1 MGKADVSLKDLQ
13 PNVAKEVTV
22 ELGGKKGK
30 KDKQE
35 RGTLQLTLL
44 WTYDAEAREIAA
56 KKKKSTFLP
65 SFGVPDKDYDS
76 NDDDGVEI
84 SDGDVKKKSEEE
96 LKKEREE
103 KAEKQAAIL
112 SELSS
117 FEIKSGDYNVQ
128 VHIIEA
134 RDLVPKDSTGTSD
147 PVVYVEVFGE
157 KQQTAVKKQML
168 SCFWDDLLIFP
179 FRNLDKSEVEM
190 GYVRLSVMDANTLQ
204 RAELIGGAQFD
215 VSYIYSQANHQL
227 ANVWIGLTDITNTT
241 NQGIQGYLRASVSI
255 IGPGDKLIPPPSPF
269 GEGASTDM
277 NDVIMPPSVT
287 QQVHFLGATI
297 HVAEDLPPMDVAVVG
312 RGGLDA
318 YIKGSIAGGDAI
330 RTRVRTKKGR
340 RDELCPTFNEELM
353 LVIREPSMADS
364 IQLAVYDWD
373 QVGSDELVGYVY
385 QSLKLVKAMG
395 GKVSPFWANIYG
407 APLRLKSVGIG
418 DSMKKQMNTY
428 PDIASTYRG
437 RLLISFRI
445 LKNEDNEFDET
456 NQKRNTKRIPRDLYP
471 RERIYRMRAH
481 FSKMQLVMSC
491 GLNEIASS
499 RTRNVNGVVEWNNME
514 ESEKML
520 LPEDLSQVPDIFLY
534 LCRGEGDTRKAV
546 CFRRFT
552 AKELLEDHGGFNT
565 DVEWLLMKEDQAID
579 ALEDETF
586 PGNVLVRMGF
596 GTEDMAMQTAW
607 DRSELDAVNKRI
619 PYQLR
624 VHIYQGRRLPPA
636 DSNGLLDPFLVIRCM
651 GEKEKVTSTKK
662 KTRDPLW
669 YETIYFDV
677 NLPALKYAPQVMLR
691 VMDYDDFDTN
701 DFVGLAALNLAEAH
715 IRTSEQLSS
724 GHLEALPD
732 PKWHPIMF
740 QEPGDCEG
748 EILASLELIRK
759 QFPDEKVPRAIP
771 ILPRNRKAFLEITVL
786 GLRNMEPYQFLPVQ
800 LPFIEFVLGG
810 KDHASQEMIT
820 EKSKRP
826 SGSNPNFLQRIV
838 KEVELPENAH
848 FAPRLNIIVKDTRL
862 GGFQTPIIGMT
873 TFAEVELESADE
885 WADDAPLLGRVAKP
899 RPSPRSNF
907 DPNFEEGSSRRSTIA
922 GEDDDPDSKK
932 YLKHREL
939 LDGDLESETKTTPFE
954 KYGLHIGQKK
964 KKSSLLAAIN
974 PFAKKSRGVGDDVG
988 IYKMAGY
995 FKGLIRVIEREDEK
1009 PLLDFDTLL
1018 QTLPYEVRIYV
1029 LDGIGFAPMD
1039 IGLNGRPGKSDPYL
1053 RLKLGDKKIS
1063 DRKNYIEDTTD
1074 PDFYKMFVINTK
1086 LPGASMLTIEA
1097 MDHDLIGG
1105 DDLIGKTMIDLED
1118 RLFDKRWQ
1126 AMGKMYETS
1135 SRLRLK
1141 PLETRTL
1148 NIPTSRAPM
1157 GTIKLWIDILSP
1169 AQAHDYPPIDISLPP
1184 PVDMELRVV
1193 VWKARNVPSFDT
1205 MEDMND
1211 LFFRC
1216 WMEGSNYQETDI
1228 HWRAKKG
1235 KGSFNW
1241 RMKFPITLGH
1251 KQTNTKMPYFHI
1263 QGWDKDVLSAN
1274 DAIGVATVDL
1284 GVFFRQAYK
1293 LKTNVQC
1300 YEDDDETR
1308 KKKKKAT
1315 SDDDA
1320 AVKKIREATGLW
1332 DDDDPA
1338 DSKWLQLLRH
1348 DHKTN
1353 EKERMGEV
1361 CISLELVPAE
1371 NAKKNPVGM
1380 ATTRVVLEYLNFCE
1394 VFVGLSSSHTGL
1406 FIIMLKRCDRLS
1418 GNNCPLR
1425 PLELLGRLMPRNR
1438 VGVEIDASSAQ
1449 KHEDEPHTDSSR
1461 DLLDGS
1467 FSSRQLKAT
1476 ASAPSLEAA
1485 KAQRQK
1491 ELLRKKK
1498 AERRA
1503 HAHQRNA
1510 EKQRRQD
1517 EKKQKRELLQ
1527 MMDHDF
1533 PAVDPPKV
1541 LIDTST
1547 STQSLAR
1554 LEVEC
1559 KEEKIEAKAHDA
1571 TTSASDT
1578 DQFAVEAIEGIT
1590 CGQVNSEDTSLL
1602 FKIPQAAD
1610 EGDPLY
1616 LQSPDN
1622 YSPTPELKPKNMK
1635 SSPLTKNANAAATTI
1650 QKALKK
1656 KFKKC
1661 KTMFRQSPR
1670 VFAEEVIDP
1679 PPQLPQ
1685 EQATEFSTTCYDGTY
1700 QSEPERPTIEA
1711 LGILRDPDTSR
1722 GGNEERKTNSPP
1734 SPKEYQKSEPFVSP
1748 LVLPVKQPGTPPRRR
1763 SSTSSHSPACSSS
1776 CSCSSN
1782 SDSAASCSSCS
1793 CSCSSSSSSPSSSSA
1808 SEPERKLQ
1816 RRSQHSRHTSRTA
1829 RPSRER
1835 RPKRRRHTGQ
1845 MSRSHSHISSGP
1857 SSTLLPP
1864 RSEGDK
1870 HYGELHHYMATRIQA
1885 RIRGV
1890 HGRAAAHQRQV
1901 ELDEEL
1907 KEEALQ
1913 ELQQEAVVKI
1923 QTRARGVLVRKKMP
1937 ISDTERRRRRRKR
1950 NSRSPENVEMGV
1962 YEDPDEIGEW
1972 PQEIDL
1978 ELLDDWQE
1986 LNQLS
1991 TALEET
1997 VTHTEF
2003 LSRGRLRVFCGTW
2016 NMHAKKPTDD
2026 LRQWIRL
2033 NKYHIVAVGS
2043 EECVNSIAKSVVF
2056 TSKKSWE
2063 GQLRTTPT
2071 PWPPV
2076 LATNWATKEASASPS
2091 PWALRASRSST
2102 ATSRRTNATSPD
2114 GTKTSTGSATNS
2126 SCRPPGQYRP
2136 QRAPRRSPPVQA

>member
-1 MGKADVSLKDLQ
+1 MAQLGGVRVRVVEARGILAADAGGTSDPYVTLSLLDSRGQALAAGGSFKTSVAKKTLAPRWDESFVVGDRLDLRVATTLRLLLFDSDGAFYSDDVLGVVDVPVALLLSLREPLDNWFQLTKHSKMKQDSRGELRVVLEKLAPVESALGRGSGVLLTGQEPPAPPPPSNEPPNLLYVTLKSGKDLLGMDNNGTTSDPIVFLTLNGQKHESTKKEKTLRPQWNEKFGFFAPDLKSNLSILVEDYDITINDFMGKAEVSLKDVQ
-13 PNVAKEVTV
+13 PNVEKNVAV

-30 KDKQE
+30 KDKVQ
-35 RGTLQLTLL
+35 RGTLLLTLL
-44 WTYDAEAREIAA
+44 WTYDPAARDIAA

-76 NDDDGVEI
+76 NDDEGVEI
-84 SDGDVKKKSEEE
+84 DDGDVKKKSEEE

-227 ANVWIGLTDITNTT
+227 ANVWMGLTDITNTT
-241 NQGIQGYLRASVSI
+241 NQGIQGYLRASISI
-255 IGPGDKLIPPPSPF
+255 IGPGDKLVPPPSPF

-277 NDVIMPPSVT
+277 SNVIMPPSVT

-297 HVAEDLPPMDVAVVG
+297 HVAEHLPPMDVAVVG

-318 YIKGSIAGGDAI
+318 YVKGSIAGGDAI

-340 RDELCPTFNEELM
+340 RDELCPSFNEELM

-407 APLRLKSVGIG
+407 APLRLKTVDIG

-481 FSKMQLVMSC
+481 FVWGSQIPSFLSSKRPGQKAKMQLVMSC

-552 AKELLEDHGGFNT
+552 AKELLEDRGGFNSE
-565 DVEWLLMKEDQAID
+565 VEWLLMKEDQAID

-596 GTEDMAMQTAW
+596 GTEEMAMQTSW
-607 DRSELDAVNKRI
+607 DRSDLDDVNKRI

-651 GEKEKVTSTKK
+651 GEKEKMTSKK
-662 KTRDPLW
+662 RKTRDPLW

-677 NLPALKYAPQVMLR
+677 NLPVLKYAPQVMLR
-691 VMDYDDFDTN
+691 VMDFDDFDTN

-715 IRTSEQLSS
+715 IRTSQQLSS
-724 GHLEALPD
+724 GHFEALPD

-786 GLRNMEPYQFLPVQ
+786 GLRNMEPYQFLPIQ

-838 KEVELPENAH
+838 KEVDLPENAH

-862 GGFQTPIIGMT
+862 GGFQTPIIGSASIEMSSKIPWSKHYRPPQND
-873 TFAEVELESADE
+873 TFAEIELESADE

-899 RPSPRSNF
+899 DLPSAESVDNGAGVFGALKSMGVDF
-907 DPNFEEGSSRRSTIA
+907 DPNGNFGEGSSRRSTIA
-922 GEDDDPDSKK
+922 GEEDDPDSKK

-939 LDGDLESETKTTPFE
+939 LDGDLEAELKTTPFE

-974 PFAKKSRGVGDDVG
+974 PFAKKSRGVGNDVG
-988 IYKMAGY
+988 LYKMAGC
-995 FKGLIRVIEREDEK
+995 FKGMIRIIEREDEK
-1009 PLLDFDTLL
+1009 PLLDCDTLL

-1029 LDGIGFAPMD
+1029 LDGVGFAPMD

-1053 RLKLGDKKIS
+1053 RLKLGDKKVN

-1074 PDFYKMFVINTK
+1074 PDFYKMFTINTK

-1105 DDLIGKTMIDLED
+1105 DDLIGKTTIDLED

-1135 SRLRLK
+1135 SRLHLK

-1184 PVDMELRVV
+1184 PVDMELRLV

-1216 WMEGSNYQETDI
+1216 WMEGSSYQETDI

-1251 KQTNTKMPYFHI
+1251 KQINTKMPYLHV

-1284 GVFFRQAYK
+1284 GAFFRQAYK

-1332 DDDDPA
+1332 DDDDPPDA
-1338 DSKWLQLLRH
+1338 KWLQLLRH

-1361 CISLELVPAE
+1361 CISIELVPAE
-1371 NAKKNPVGM
+1371 NAKKNPVGHG
-1380 ATTRVVLEYLNFCE
+1380 R
-1394 VFVGLSSSHTGL
+1394 SSPNNSPHLPPPAG
-1406 FIIMLKRCDRLS
+1406 RLS
-1418 GNNCPLR
+1418 FSLNPFKVLND
-1425 PLELLGRLMPRNR
+1425 LLGPAICHRL
-1438 VGVEIDASSAQ
+1438 
-1449 KHEDEPHTDSSR
+1449 
-1461 DLLDGS
+1461 
-1467 FSSRQLKAT
+1467 
-1476 ASAPSLEAA
+1476 
-1485 KAQRQK
+1485 
-1491 ELLRKKK
+1491 
-1498 AERRA
+1498 
-1503 HAHQRNA
+1503 
-1510 EKQRRQD
+1510 
-1517 EKKQKRELLQ
+1517 
-1527 MMDHDF
+1527 
-1533 PAVDPPKV
+1533 
-1541 LIDTST
+1541 
-1547 STQSLAR
+1547 
-1554 LEVEC
+1554 
-1559 KEEKIEAKAHDA
+1559 
-1571 TTSASDT
+1571 
-1578 DQFAVEAIEGIT
+1578 T
-1590 CGQVNSEDTSLL
+1590 CCFCCIL
-1602 FKIPQAAD
+1602 F
-1610 EGDPLY
+1610 
-1616 LQSPDN
+1616 
-1622 YSPTPELKPKNMK
+1622 M
-1635 SSPLTKNANAAATTI
+1635 
-1650 QKALKK
+1650 
-1656 KFKKC
+1656 
-1661 KTMFRQSPR
+1661 
-1670 VFAEEVIDP
+1670 
-1679 PPQLPQ
+1679 
-1685 EQATEFSTTCYDGTY
+1685 
-1700 QSEPERPTIEA
+1700 
-1711 LGILRDPDTSR
+1711 
-1722 GGNEERKTNSPP
+1722 
-1734 SPKEYQKSEPFVSP
+1734 
-1748 LVLPVKQPGTPPRRR
+1748 
-1763 SSTSSHSPACSSS
+1763 
-1776 CSCSSN
+1776 
-1782 SDSAASCSSCS
+1782 
-1793 CSCSSSSSSPSSSSA
+1793 
-1808 SEPERKLQ
+1808 
-1816 RRSQHSRHTSRTA
+1816 
-1829 RPSRER
+1829 
-1835 RPKRRRHTGQ
+1835 
-1845 MSRSHSHISSGP
+1845 
-1857 SSTLLPP
+1857 
-1864 RSEGDK
+1864 
-1870 HYGELHHYMATRIQA
+1870 
-1885 RIRGV
+1885 
-1890 HGRAAAHQRQV
+1890 
-1901 ELDEEL
+1901 
-1907 KEEALQ
+1907 
-1913 ELQQEAVVKI
+1913 
-1923 QTRARGVLVRKKMP
+1923 VLVYFLAP
-1937 ISDTERRRRRRKR
+1937 FI
-1950 NSRSPENVEMGV
+1950 NVAIITLKG
-1962 YEDPDEIGEW
+1962 
-1972 PQEIDL
+1972 
-1978 ELLDDWQE
+1978 
-1986 LNQLS
+1986 
-1991 TALEET
+1991 
-1997 VTHTEF
+1997 
-2003 LSRGRLRVFCGTW
+2003 
-2016 NMHAKKPTDD
+2016 
-2026 LRQWIRL
+2026 
-2033 NKYHIVAVGS
+2033 
-2043 EECVNSIAKSVVF
+2043 
-2056 TSKKSWE
+2056 
-2063 GQLRTTPT
+2063 
-2071 PWPPV
+2071 
-2076 LATNWATKEASASPS
+2076 
-2091 PWALRASRSST
+2091 
-2102 ATSRRTNATSPD
+2102 
-2114 GTKTSTGSATNS
+2114 
-2126 SCRPPGQYRP
+2126 
-2136 QRAPRRSPPVQA
+2136 

>member
-1 MGKADVSLKDLQ
+1 MASLGGVRVKIVEARNILAADSSGTSDPYVTMTLLDSKGAKLAAGGSFKTKVVKKSLSPQWNEQFIIGDKLDLRVATTLRLLLSDSDGTFLSDGVLGVVDIPVSLLLGLTEPLDNWFQLTKHQKMKKDSKGELRVVLERLSPAATAVAVEGGAELESKPAAAVSNQPPNLLYVTLKSGKDLLGMDNNGTTSDPIVFFTFNGQKHESTKKEKTLRPQWNEKFGFFATDLKNKLTILVEDYDITINDFMGKAEVSMKDLK
-13 PNVAKEVTV
+13 PNEERNLAV
-22 ELGGKKGK
+22 ELGGKSGR
-30 KDKQE
+30 KDKKQ
-35 RGTLQLTLL
+35 RGTILISLL
-44 WTYDAEAREIAA
+44 WTFDPNARDVAA
-56 KKKKSTFLP
+56 KKKKSSFLP
-65 SFGVPDKDYDS
+65 TFGAPDQEYDS
-76 NDDDGVEI
+76 NEDDGVEI
-84 SDGDVKKKSEEE
+84 DDSKANKKSEDE

-117 FEIKSGDYNVQ
+117 IEIKSGDYNVQ

-157 KQQTAVKKQML
+157 KQQTAVKKQVL

-227 ANVWIGLTDITNTT
+227 ANVWIGLTDISNTT
-241 NQGIQGYLRASVSI
+241 NQGIQGYLRASISI
-255 IGPGDKLIPPPSPF
+255 IGPGDKLVPPPSPF
-269 GEGASTDM
+269 GEGAADM

-297 HVAEDLPPMDVAVVG
+297 HVAEHLPPMDVAVVG

-318 YIKGSIAGGDAI
+318 YIKGCIAGGDAI

-340 RDELCPTFNEELM
+340 RDELCPSFNEELM

-385 QSLKLVKAMG
+385 QSVKLVKAMG

-407 APLRLKSVGIG
+407 APLRLKQVGIG

-481 FSKMQLVMSC
+481 FVWGSQIPSFLSSKRPGQKSKMQLVMSC

-499 RTRNVNGVVEWNNME
+499 RNRNVNGVVEWNNME

-552 AKELLEDHGGFNT
+552 AKALLEDGGGFNSSL
-565 DVEWLLMKEDQAID
+565 EWISMKEDQAID
-579 ALEDETF
+579 ALEDDTF
-586 PGNVLVRMGF
+586 PGNVLVRLGF
-596 GTEDMAMQTAW
+596 GTEEMAMKTAW
-607 DRSELDAVNKRI
+607 DRSDLDAVNKRI

-624 VHIYQGRRLPPA
+624 VHIYQGRRLPAA
-636 DSNGLLDPFLVIRCM
+636 DSNGLLDPFLIVRCM
-651 GEKEKVTSTKK
+651 GEKEKQTSKKK

-677 NLPALKYAPQVMLR
+677 NLPELQYAPQVMLR
-691 VMDYDDFDTN
+691 VMDWDDFDTN
-701 DFVGLAALNLAEAH
+701 DFVGLAALNLSDAH
-715 IRTSEQLSS
+715 LRTSEQLANDHSS
-724 GHLEALPD
+724 TLPD
-732 PKWHPIMF
+732 PEWHPIMF

-748 EILASLELIRK
+748 EILASLELVRK
-759 QFPDEKVPRAIP
+759 TFPDEKVPRAIP

-786 GLRNMEPYQFLPVQ
+786 GLRNMEPYQFLPIQ
-800 LPFIEFVLGG
+800 LPFVEFILGS

-862 GGFQTPIIGMT
+862 GGFQTPIVGSASIEMST
-873 TFAEVELESADE
+873 KIPWSKHYRPPQHDNFAEIELESADE
-885 WADDAPLLGRVAKP
+885 WADDAPLLGGVGKIDDS
-899 RPSPRSNF
+899 PSAESVDNGAGVFGALKSMGVDF
-907 DPNFEEGSSRRSTIA
+907 DPNGNFDDAASRRSTLA
-922 GEDDDPDSKK
+922 GEEEDEDSKK

-939 LDGDLESETKTTPFE
+939 LDSELESELKTTPFE

-974 PFAKKSRGVGDDVG
+974 PFAKKSRGTGDDVG
-988 IYKMAGY
+988 MYKMAGY

-1018 QTLPYEVRIYV
+1018 QSLPYEVRVYV
-1029 LDGIGFAPMD
+1029 LDGVGFAPMD

-1063 DRKNYIEDTTD
+1063 DRKNYIEDTTE
-1074 PDFYKMFVINTK
+1074 PDFYKMFTFNAK

-1105 DDLIGKTMIDLED
+1105 DDLIGRTTIDLED
-1118 RLFDKRWQ
+1118 RLFDNRWQ

-1205 MEDMND
+1205 LEDMND

-1216 WMEGSNYQETDI
+1216 WMEGSDYQETDI

-1251 KQTNTKMPYFHI
+1251 KQTNTKTPYFHI
-1263 QGWDKDVLSAN
+1263 QAWDKDVLSAN
-1274 DAIGVATVDL
+1274 DAIGTHMLDL
-1284 GVFFRQAYK
+1284 GAFFRRAYK
-1293 LKTNVQC
+1293 MKTNVQVF
-1300 YEDDDETR
+1300 EDDEETR
-1308 KKKKKAT
+1308 KKKKKAA

-1338 DSKWLQLLRH
+1338 DAKWLKLESL

-1353 EKERMGEV
+1353 TRNFMGEV
-1361 CISLELVPAE
+1361 CVSLELVPAE
-1371 NAKKNPVGM
+1371 TAKRNPVGQGRS
-1380 ATTRVVLEYLNFCE
+1380 APNNSPYLPPPA
-1394 VFVGLSSSHTGL
+1394 G
-1406 FIIMLKRCDRLS
+1406 RLS
-1418 GNNCPLR
+1418 FSLNPFKVLND
-1425 PLELLGRLMPRNR
+1425 LLGPSICNRLMCCLCCIVFMVVVYFLAPFIN
-1438 VGVEIDASSAQ
+1438 VAII
-1449 KHEDEPHTDSSR
+1449 T
-1461 DLLDGS
+1461 
-1467 FSSRQLKAT
+1467 LK
-1476 ASAPSLEAA
+1476 
-1485 KAQRQK
+1485 
-1491 ELLRKKK
+1491 
-1498 AERRA
+1498 
-1503 HAHQRNA
+1503 
-1510 EKQRRQD
+1510 
-1517 EKKQKRELLQ
+1517 
-1527 MMDHDF
+1527 
-1533 PAVDPPKV
+1533 
-1541 LIDTST
+1541 
-1547 STQSLAR
+1547 
-1554 LEVEC
+1554 
-1559 KEEKIEAKAHDA
+1559 
-1571 TTSASDT
+1571 
-1578 DQFAVEAIEGIT
+1578 G
-1590 CGQVNSEDTSLL
+1590 
-1602 FKIPQAAD
+1602 
-1610 EGDPLY
+1610 
-1616 LQSPDN
+1616 
-1622 YSPTPELKPKNMK
+1622 
-1635 SSPLTKNANAAATTI
+1635 
-1650 QKALKK
+1650 
-1656 KFKKC
+1656 
-1661 KTMFRQSPR
+1661 
-1670 VFAEEVIDP
+1670 
-1679 PPQLPQ
+1679 
-1685 EQATEFSTTCYDGTY
+1685 
-1700 QSEPERPTIEA
+1700 
-1711 LGILRDPDTSR
+1711 
-1722 GGNEERKTNSPP
+1722 
-1734 SPKEYQKSEPFVSP
+1734 
-1748 LVLPVKQPGTPPRRR
+1748 
-1763 SSTSSHSPACSSS
+1763 
-1776 CSCSSN
+1776 
-1782 SDSAASCSSCS
+1782 
-1793 CSCSSSSSSPSSSSA
+1793 
-1808 SEPERKLQ
+1808 
-1816 RRSQHSRHTSRTA
+1816 
-1829 RPSRER
+1829 
-1835 RPKRRRHTGQ
+1835 
-1845 MSRSHSHISSGP
+1845 
-1857 SSTLLPP
+1857 
-1864 RSEGDK
+1864 
-1870 HYGELHHYMATRIQA
+1870 
-1885 RIRGV
+1885 
-1890 HGRAAAHQRQV
+1890 
-1901 ELDEEL
+1901 
-1907 KEEALQ
+1907 
-1913 ELQQEAVVKI
+1913 
-1923 QTRARGVLVRKKMP
+1923 
-1937 ISDTERRRRRRKR
+1937 
-1950 NSRSPENVEMGV
+1950 
-1962 YEDPDEIGEW
+1962 
-1972 PQEIDL
+1972 
-1978 ELLDDWQE
+1978 
-1986 LNQLS
+1986 
-1991 TALEET
+1991 
-1997 VTHTEF
+1997 
-2003 LSRGRLRVFCGTW
+2003 
-2016 NMHAKKPTDD
+2016 
-2026 LRQWIRL
+2026 
-2033 NKYHIVAVGS
+2033 
-2043 EECVNSIAKSVVF
+2043 
-2056 TSKKSWE
+2056 
-2063 GQLRTTPT
+2063 
-2071 PWPPV
+2071 
-2076 LATNWATKEASASPS
+2076 
-2091 PWALRASRSST
+2091 
-2102 ATSRRTNATSPD
+2102 
-2114 GTKTSTGSATNS
+2114 
-2126 SCRPPGQYRP
+2126 
-2136 QRAPRRSPPVQA
+2136 

>member
-1 MGKADVSLKDLQ
+1 MAMASLGGVRVNIVEARGILAADAGGTSDPYVTMTLLDSKGQALAAGGSFKTKVVKKTLAPQWHETFIVGDRLDLRVATTLRLLLSDSDGAFYSDDVLGVVDIPVALLLTLREPLDNWFQLTKHDKMKKDSQGELHVVLEKLAPVESNLGRGSGVLVTGLELKPPPVATGEPPNLLYVTLKSGKDLLGMDNNGTTSDPIVFLTFNGQKHESTKKEKTLRPQWNEKFGFFAPDLKSSLAILVEDYDITINDFMGKADVSLRDLE
-13 PNVAKEVTV
+13 PNVPKEVTV
-22 ELGGKKGK
+22 DLGGKKGK
-30 KDKQE
+30 KDKLE
-35 RGTLQLTLL
+35 RGRLELTLL
-44 WTYDAEAREIAA
+44 WTYDAAARDIAA

-65 SFGVPDKDYDS
+65 NFGAPDKDYDS
-76 NDDDGVEI
+76 NEDDGVEI
-84 SDGDVKKKSEEE
+84 DDGDVKKKTEDE

-128 VHIIEA
+128 VHVIEA

-157 KQQTAVKKQML
+157 KQQTAVKKQVL

-179 FRNLDKSEVEM
+179 FRNLDKAEVEM

-204 RAELIGGAQFD
+204 RAELIGAAQFD
-215 VSYIYSQANHQL
+215 VSYIYSQSNHQL

-241 NQGIQGYLRASVSI
+241 NQGIQGYLRASVSV

-269 GEGASTDM
+269 GEGANTDM
-277 NDVIMPPSVT
+277 NNVIMPPSVT

-297 HVAEDLPPMDVAVVG
+297 HVAEHLPPMDVAVVG

-340 RDELCPTFNEELM
+340 RDELCPSFNEELM

-407 APLRLKSVGIG
+407 APLRLKTVGIG

-481 FSKMQLVMSC
+481 FVWGSQIPSFLSSKRPGQKAKMQLVMSC

-546 CFRRFT
+546 CFRRYT
-552 AKELLEDHGGFNT
+552 AKELMEDHGGFDT
-565 DVEWLLMKEDQAID
+565 DVEWILMKEDQAID

-596 GTEDMAMQTAW
+596 GTEEMAMQTAW

-651 GEKEKVTSTKK
+651 GEKEKMTSKKK

-724 GHLEALPD
+724 GHLAALPD

-771 ILPRNRKAFLEITVL
+771 ILPRNRKAFLEITVV
-786 GLRNMEPYQFLPVQ
+786 GLRNMEPYQFLPIQ

-838 KEVELPENAH
+838 KEVQLPENAH

-862 GGFQTPIIGMT
+862 GGFQTPIVGSASIEMSSKIPWSKHYRPPQND
-873 TFAEVELESADE
+873 TFHEIELESADE
-885 WADDAPLLGRVAKP
+885 WGDDAPLLGRAAKP
-899 RPSPRSNF
+899 DLPSAESVDNGAGVFGALKSMGVDF
-907 DPNFEEGSSRRSTIA
+907 DPNGNFEEGSSRRSTIA
-922 GEDDDPDSKK
+922 GEEDDPDSKK

-939 LDGDLESETKTTPFE
+939 LDGDLESELKTTPFE

-964 KKSSLLAAIN
+964 KSSLLAAIN
-974 PFAKKSRGVGDDVG
+974 PFATKSRGTGDDVG
-988 IYKMAGY
+988 MYKMAGY
-995 FKGLIRVIEREDEK
+995 FKGLIRVLEREDEK

-1018 QTLPYEVRIYV
+1018 QTLPYEVRIYA
-1029 LDGIGFAPMD
+1029 LDGVGFAPMD

-1074 PDFYKMFVINTK
+1074 PDFYKMFVINTM

-1105 DDLIGKTMIDLED
+1105 DDLIGKTTIDLED

-1184 PVDMELRVV
+1184 PVDMELRAVI
-1193 VWKARNVPSFDT
+1193 WKARNVPSFDT

-1216 WMEGSNYQETDI
+1216 WMEGADYQETDI

-1251 KQTNTKMPYFHI
+1251 KQANTKMPYFHI

-1284 GVFFRQAYK
+1284 GAFFRQAYK
-1293 LKTNVQC
+1293 LKTTVQC
-1300 YEDDDETR
+1300 YEDDEETR
-1308 KKKKKAT
+1308 KKKNKAT

-1320 AVKKIREATGLW
+1320 AVKKIREATGIW
-1332 DDDDPA
+1332 DEEDPPDA
-1338 DSKWLQLLRH
+1338 KWLQLLRH

-1361 CISLELVPAE
+1361 CVSLQLVPGE

-1380 ATTRVVLEYLNFCE
+1380 GRSSPNNSPYLPPPA
-1394 VFVGLSSSHTGL
+1394 G
-1406 FIIMLKRCDRLS
+1406 RLS
-1418 GNNCPLR
+1418 FSLNPFKVLND
-1425 PLELLGRLMPRNR
+1425 LLGPAICHRLTCCFCCILFMVVIYFLAPFIN
-1438 VGVEIDASSAQ
+1438 VAII
-1449 KHEDEPHTDSSR
+1449 T
-1461 DLLDGS
+1461 
-1467 FSSRQLKAT
+1467 LK
-1476 ASAPSLEAA
+1476 
-1485 KAQRQK
+1485 
-1491 ELLRKKK
+1491 
-1498 AERRA
+1498 
-1503 HAHQRNA
+1503 
-1510 EKQRRQD
+1510 
-1517 EKKQKRELLQ
+1517 
-1527 MMDHDF
+1527 
-1533 PAVDPPKV
+1533 
-1541 LIDTST
+1541 
-1547 STQSLAR
+1547 
-1554 LEVEC
+1554 
-1559 KEEKIEAKAHDA
+1559 
-1571 TTSASDT
+1571 
-1578 DQFAVEAIEGIT
+1578 G
-1590 CGQVNSEDTSLL
+1590 
-1602 FKIPQAAD
+1602 
-1610 EGDPLY
+1610 
-1616 LQSPDN
+1616 
-1622 YSPTPELKPKNMK
+1622 
-1635 SSPLTKNANAAATTI
+1635 
-1650 QKALKK
+1650 
-1656 KFKKC
+1656 
-1661 KTMFRQSPR
+1661 
-1670 VFAEEVIDP
+1670 
-1679 PPQLPQ
+1679 
-1685 EQATEFSTTCYDGTY
+1685 
-1700 QSEPERPTIEA
+1700 
-1711 LGILRDPDTSR
+1711 
-1722 GGNEERKTNSPP
+1722 
-1734 SPKEYQKSEPFVSP
+1734 
-1748 LVLPVKQPGTPPRRR
+1748 
-1763 SSTSSHSPACSSS
+1763 
-1776 CSCSSN
+1776 
-1782 SDSAASCSSCS
+1782 
-1793 CSCSSSSSSPSSSSA
+1793 
-1808 SEPERKLQ
+1808 
-1816 RRSQHSRHTSRTA
+1816 
-1829 RPSRER
+1829 
-1835 RPKRRRHTGQ
+1835 
-1845 MSRSHSHISSGP
+1845 
-1857 SSTLLPP
+1857 
-1864 RSEGDK
+1864 
-1870 HYGELHHYMATRIQA
+1870 
-1885 RIRGV
+1885 
-1890 HGRAAAHQRQV
+1890 
-1901 ELDEEL
+1901 
-1907 KEEALQ
+1907 
-1913 ELQQEAVVKI
+1913 
-1923 QTRARGVLVRKKMP
+1923 
-1937 ISDTERRRRRRKR
+1937 
-1950 NSRSPENVEMGV
+1950 
-1962 YEDPDEIGEW
+1962 
-1972 PQEIDL
+1972 
-1978 ELLDDWQE
+1978 
-1986 LNQLS
+1986 
-1991 TALEET
+1991 
-1997 VTHTEF
+1997 
-2003 LSRGRLRVFCGTW
+2003 
-2016 NMHAKKPTDD
+2016 
-2026 LRQWIRL
+2026 
-2033 NKYHIVAVGS
+2033 
-2043 EECVNSIAKSVVF
+2043 
-2056 TSKKSWE
+2056 
-2063 GQLRTTPT
+2063 
-2071 PWPPV
+2071 
-2076 LATNWATKEASASPS
+2076 
-2091 PWALRASRSST
+2091 
-2102 ATSRRTNATSPD
+2102 
-2114 GTKTSTGSATNS
+2114 
-2126 SCRPPGQYRP
+2126 
-2136 QRAPRRSPPVQA
+2136 